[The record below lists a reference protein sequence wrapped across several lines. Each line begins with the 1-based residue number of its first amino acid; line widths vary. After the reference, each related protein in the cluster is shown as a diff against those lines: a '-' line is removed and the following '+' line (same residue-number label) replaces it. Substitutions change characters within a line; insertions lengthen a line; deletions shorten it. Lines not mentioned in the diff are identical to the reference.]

1 MKNGQIEE
9 YRFAFQRPPG
19 EPSTMQ
25 GEASYVEA
33 LKKYAPAINNY
44 FETIWDNFSGFFET
58 LHKIGPKY
66 DPYYADYEEKYGI
79 KIIEGYYCYFEEWPE
94 QLLLFYPSIF
104 RYNPPVTGGDR
115 FYIHLSMIED
125 SSSASLGTLIY
136 IFDNVDGKVDYGEDV
151 NDYEKGTIYINFDVL
166 TLFDIDNNK
175 YKFVSPPNKEW
186 HSYKA
191 FTKIKLYD
199 INTDKYVGLGIGQ
212 GVNSFTLGFNGR
224 KIIANVN
231 NIPFVS
237 PTSQCPPEFVIKDNE
252 TLIYTKNI
260 IGEYYMIGFGKV
272 WGKSQESKFAN
283 ETSNPRHLMKFSKII
298 GDKDLYYKPLSDP
311 KANNYGI
318 FFFKDEDTSSS
329 TT

>member
-1 MKNGQIEE
+1 MEIIKRDGSIVDYNQEKIRNFDRGSGQ
-9 YRFAFQRPPG
+9 
-19 EPSTMQ
+19 
-25 GEASYVEA
+25 
-33 LKKYAPAINNY
+33 
-44 FETIWDNFSGFFET
+44 
-58 LHKIGPKY
+58 
-66 DPYYADYEEKYGI
+66 
-79 KIIEGYYCYFEEWPE
+79 
-94 QLLLFYPSIF
+94 PSIKKTDILNMDVKF
-104 RYNPPVTGGDR
+104 PCIKNQKK
-115 FYIHLSMIED
+115 I
-125 SSSASLGTLIY
+125 AS
-136 IFDNVDGKVDYGEDV
+136 V
-151 NDYEKGTIYINFDVL
+151 
-166 TLFDIDNNK
+166 LFDIDNNK